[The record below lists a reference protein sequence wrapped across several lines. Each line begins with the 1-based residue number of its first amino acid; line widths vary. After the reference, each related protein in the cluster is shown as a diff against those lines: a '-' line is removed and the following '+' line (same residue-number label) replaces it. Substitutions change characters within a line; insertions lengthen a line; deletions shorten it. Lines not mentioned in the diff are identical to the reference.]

1 MSATAESMQASA
13 RDRVGKGAARALRRE
28 GLIPAVIYGEKQPAE
43 PIAVSY
49 KEINRRI
56 HSGHFLTQVLD
67 IEVNGKKTRVL
78 PRDFQLDPVRDY
90 PLHVDFLRLGANTK
104 IAVFVPVHFI
114 NEEECPGIRRGGVL
128 NVVRHRVEL
137 ECPADAIPSHIVA
150 DLTGLDINDSLHISS
165 IQLPPGVKVTIDR
178 DFTIGTIA
186 APAGIKEEIRQ
197 AAEAAAGGESESA
210 EGGESEG
217 S

>member
-128 NVVRHRVEL
+128 NIVRHEIEL
-137 ECPADAIPSHIVA
+137 ECAADEIPEQIVC
-150 DLTGLDINDSLHISS
+150 DLTGLDVGDSLHISA
-165 IQLPPGVKVTIDR
+165 ITLPKGATPTITDR
-178 DFTIGTIA
+178 DFTVATIA
-186 APAGIKEEIRQ
+186 APAGLRSEESG
-197 AAEAAAGGESESA
+197 ASDEADEAEDEASE
-210 EGGESEG
+210 EE
-217 S
+217 